1 MTIVRV
7 GTTKK
12 YSEGWASAFGKG
24 KKAAEA
30 APAPAKK
37 SAAKS
42 AAKKTAKTSAKKKPA
57 KKGKK

>member
-24 KKAAEA
+24 KKAAE

>member
-30 APAPAKK
+30 APAKK
-37 SAAKS
+37 SSGKS